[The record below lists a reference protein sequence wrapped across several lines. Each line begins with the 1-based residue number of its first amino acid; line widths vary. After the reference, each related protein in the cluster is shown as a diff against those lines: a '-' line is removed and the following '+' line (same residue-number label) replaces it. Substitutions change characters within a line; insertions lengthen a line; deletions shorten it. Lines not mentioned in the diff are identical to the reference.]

1 MSVIIDDINTIDKDD
16 LKQWKKLKGEKLIS
30 VEDSYGNLVLI
41 FEKHKVEFSCQISDE
56 YGKIGRAHV

>member
-41 FEKHKVEFSCQISDE
+41 FEKHKVE
-56 YGKIGRAHV
+56 